1 MLSSPYCTT
10 YIMIWIYDIISNIFI
25 IFCTMY
31 APSVPDAGAT
41 FNMDV
46 FHAIYLVIVLVSPI

>member
-1 MLSSPYCTT
+1 
-10 YIMIWIYDIISNIFI
+10 
-25 IFCTMY
+25 MY
-31 APSVPDAGAT
+31 APSDPDAGAT